1 MNQDEYF
8 SVHCGLT
15 INVELLNKNQQLPD
29 DLAFSQE
36 IPPLF
41 RVARECTNLDDNIDQ
56 SLAKL
61 TKEESKPLLNYL
73 TAQNDKINLLL
84 SYVLS
89 QQDDPAHRYITNTFG
104 ASRLSF
110 LSKAAYPVGSFVRV
124 KLFLDKPSAAV
135 YCYAEVTGCK
145 AQGKY
150 FEVALTYKRLQEDD
164 RDLLIRAALYVQQKL
179 LRQRAQQRTDTQ

>member
-1 MNQDEYF
+1 MEQDEYF
-8 SVHCGLT
+8 SVQYGLT
-15 INVELLNKNQQLPD
+15 INVELLGKNEQLPD
-29 DLAFSQE
+29 DLAFNQE

-41 RVARECTNLDDNIDQ
+41 RVARECSSLDDSVDQ
-56 SLAKL
+56 SLSKL

-73 TAQNDKINLLL
+73 TAQNNKINLLL

-89 QQDDPAHRYITNTFG
+89 QQNDPTKRYITRTFG

-110 LSKAAYPVGSFVRV
+110 LSKAAFPVGSIVRV

-135 YCYAEVTGCK
+135 YCYAAVTCC
-145 AQGKY
+145 QVRGKY
-150 FEVALTYKRLQEDD
+150 YEVALSYKRLLEDD